1 MALGAQAGEV
11 LGLILRRG
19 LRLALFGV
27 TLGLVAAF
35 ALTRLMK
42 ALLFGVSPTDPLT
55 FVGIALL
62 LLFVALA
69 ACWIPA
75 WRGTKI
81 DPATALR
88 CE

>member
-1 MALGAQAGEV
+1 
-11 LGLILRRG
+11 
-19 LRLALFGV
+19 
-27 TLGLVAAF
+27 
-35 ALTRLMK
+35 MK

-75 WRGTKI
+75 WRATKI
-81 DPATALR
+81 DPATTLR